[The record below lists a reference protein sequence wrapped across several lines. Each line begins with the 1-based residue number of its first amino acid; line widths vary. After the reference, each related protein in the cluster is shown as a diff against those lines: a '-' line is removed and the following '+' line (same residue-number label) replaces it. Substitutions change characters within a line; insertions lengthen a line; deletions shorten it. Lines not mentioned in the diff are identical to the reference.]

1 MKTARRLQPHSA
13 LLIVLACAASTSHAD
28 DRTPAEL
35 LPKTTV
41 AYGELRQPAAVMSA
55 LENHRLA
62 SRVLALE
69 PVRKAMQEE
78 KFLAFRGITAVVEL
92 QMGLTWQQIAG
103 RSLDGGVAVAWDLGT
118 GGVVLLAKS
127 TDGVT
132 HKKFVETLTTLASL
146 DAEKKGTSE
155 AIEVSDHRGEKV
167 YRVDKI
173 WIATPSDWLL
183 ATNNEELRQQILD
196 RILDGG
202 EETLASDEQFAKA
215 RDAAPESAVAWAYL
229 NTSTLR
235 ESEIA
240 AEAYSDRTDNPGA
253 EILLGG
259 IVSTLQKTPYVAV
272 ALTASD
278 DLLRVTASAEHDRA
292 WAGDLREHYFG
303 PQGLGVAPPHLQI
316 DDAIL
321 AVGAYR
327 DLSAMWLRAGDLLD
341 EQANEQ
347 LAEADSGLSTLFSG
361 KDFGEDVLGAF
372 GPALRVVVTR
382 QNFEEGQP
390 APAIKLP
397 AFALISE
404 LDDPAATWPELRRT
418 FQNLIGF
425 FNVVGAMNGQPQLEL
440 SMEKV
445 DGVELVSATHLPDPD
460 AADPTQLRINYNF
473 TPSVA
478 FAGDRFIVA
487 TTKELALATATAAPA
502 ESATNDAS
510 RIVNSDLVLRP
521 AELRDILAD
530 NQEQLIAQNML
541 EKGHSRDEA

>member
-1 MKTARRLQPHSA
+1 
-13 LLIVLACAASTSHAD
+13 
-28 DRTPAEL
+28 
-35 LPKTTV
+35 
-41 AYGELRQPAAVMSA
+41 
-55 LENHRLA
+55 
-62 SRVLALE
+62 
-69 PVRKAMQEE
+69 
-78 KFLAFRGITAVVEL
+78 
-92 QMGLTWQQIAG
+92 
-103 RSLDGGVAVAWDLGT
+103 
-118 GGVVLLAKS
+118 
-127 TDGVT
+127 
-132 HKKFVETLTTLASL
+132 
-146 DAEKKGTSE
+146 
-155 AIEVSDHRGEKV
+155 
-167 YRVDKI
+167 
-173 WIATPSDWLL
+173 
-183 ATNNEELRQQILD
+183 
-196 RILDGG
+196 
-202 EETLASDEQFAKA
+202 
-215 RDAAPESAVAWAYL
+215 
-229 NTSTLR
+229 
-235 ESEIA
+235 
-240 AEAYSDRTDNPGA
+240 
-253 EILLGG
+253 
-259 IVSTLQKTPYVAV
+259 
-272 ALTASD
+272 
-278 DLLRVTASAEHDRA
+278 
-292 WAGDLREHYFG
+292 
-303 PQGLGVAPPHLQI
+303 
-316 DDAIL
+316 
-321 AVGAYR
+321 
-327 DLSAMWLRAGDLLD
+327 LLD

-361 KDFGEDVLGAF
+361 KDFGEDELGAF

-478 FAGDRFIVA
+478 VAGNRFIVA

-510 RIVNSDLVLRP
+510 RIVNSDVVLRP

-541 EKGHSRDEA
+541 EKGHSRDEAEQEFGVLLELLQWVDRLGLRLDTTPSEIRASVELSLVPADQIHQE